1 MSYHAPRR
9 RSSRP
14 DMFRGG
20 IDRPDAFRFG
30 GGIDRPDFM
39 FKPDAGFHGLGL
51 LTMDPQTVAL
61 LKGCSDNCEKQ
72 FGVASGH
79 PDVLSLSMCFANCN
93 VQYPPTVAVPG
104 GGTVTPPALPPVP
117 VVPPVEPVPP
127 VIPGVTD
134 PVPPPPPGPGTT
146 KPPVAKAGTGDMK
159 MWVIGG
165 AVAVAAVGAF
175 FYFKK

>member
-9 RSSRP
+9 RASRP

-39 FKPDAGFHGLGL
+39 FAPAFHGLGQ

-79 PDVLSLSMCFANCN
+79 PDVFSLSMCFANCN
-93 VQYPPTVAVPG
+93 VQYPPTVTVPG
-104 GGTVTPPALPPVP
+104 GGAITPPALPPVP
-117 VVPPVEPVPP
+117 GTPPVEPVPP
-127 VIPGVTD
+127 VVPGVTE
-134 PVPPPPPGPGTT
+134 PGLPPPGT
-146 KPPVAKAGTGDMK
+146 KPPTPQPPVVKAGGDMK
-159 MWVIGG
+159 LWVIGG

-175 FYFKK
+175 FYFRK

>member
-9 RSSRP
+9 RASRP

-39 FKPDAGFHGLGL
+39 FAPAFHGLGQ

-72 FGVASGH
+72 FGVSSGH

-93 VQYPPTVAVPG
+93 VQYPPTVAMPG
-104 GGTVTPPALPPVP
+104 GGTITPPAVP
-117 VVPPVEPVPP
+117 GVPGVPPAVGPVPP
-127 VIPGVTD
+127 IMPGVID
-134 PVPPPPPGPGTT
+134 PAAPPPSPGTP
-146 KPPVAKAGTGDMK
+146 KPPVTKAGGDDMK

-165 AVAVAAVGAF
+165 VVAVAAVGAF
-175 FYFKK
+175 LYLKKK